1 MGAAAATSAD
11 DRAGSPCPG
20 PWSPV
25 PGPQS
30 GAALLLV
37 MWLIALLAA
46 LVGGFA
52 MAARVEYL
60 QGRVLSRGLVAEQAA
75 RAGIEYALVRLADA
89 DPQRRW
95 LPDGRG
101 YEWGFGQARLQIEVI
116 DENGKVDLNTAQLPL
131 LSGLLR
137 AMGTDPQEADRLA
150 GAIVDWRDPDVLS
163 QPAGGAED
171 GDYASAELPY
181 GAKDSAFETLAE
193 LQAVLG
199 MTPQLYARLVP
210 HLTVFSGRVM
220 PDPAFASAE
229 VLAAMGLDAETI
241 IAQRRRWNP
250 ASGQPPPVIEGGGSL
265 VDAGSGTYSIR
276 SRARLRDGREA
287 LLRVVVRSGGTGMP
301 GMAYLPLQWEEGTSL
316 R

>member
-1 MGAAAATSAD
+1 MRVRG
-11 DRAGSPCPG
+11 
-20 PWSPV
+20 V
-25 PGPQS
+25 
-30 GAALLLV
+30 ALLLV

-75 RAGIEYALVRLADA
+75 RAGIEYALVRLADD
-89 DPQRRW
+89 DPRRRW

-101 YEWGFGQARLQIEVI
+101 YEWEFGEARLRIEII

-137 AMGTDPQEADRLA
+137 ALGTDPQEADRLA

-171 GDYASAELPY
+171 GDYAAAELPY
-181 GAKDSAFETLAE
+181 GAKDSGFETQAE

-199 MTPQLYARLVP
+199 MTPQLYAGLAP

-229 VLAAMGLDAETI
+229 VLAAMGLDAEAI
-241 IAQRRRWNP
+241 IAQRRRWDP
-250 ASGQPPPVIEGGGSL
+250 ASGQPPPVIEGGGAL
-265 VDAGSGTYSIR
+265 VGASSGTYSIR

>member
-1 MGAAAATSAD
+1 MTGV
-11 DRAGSPCPG
+11 R
-20 PWSPV
+20 
-25 PGPQS
+25 

-60 QGRVLSRGLVAEQAA
+60 QGRVLSRGLVAGQAA
-75 RAGIEYALVRLADA
+75 RAGIEYALVRLG
-89 DPQRRW
+89 DPDPRRRW
-95 LPDGRG
+95 LPDGRS
-101 YEWGFGQARLQIEVI
+101 YAWEFGEARLQVEVI

-137 AMGTDPQEADRLA
+137 TVGTEPREADRLA
-150 GAIVDWRDPDVLS
+150 GAIIDWRDPDVLS
-163 QPAGGAED
+163 QPSGGAED
-171 GDYASAELPY
+171 GDYAAAELPY
-181 GAKDSAFETLAE
+181 GAKDSAFETLGE

-229 VLAAMGLDAETI
+229 VLAAMGLDAEAI
-241 IAQRRRWNP
+241 IALRRSWDP

-265 VDAGSGTYSIR
+265 VDASSGTYSIR

>member
-1 MGAAAATSAD
+1 MTHA
-11 DRAGSPCPG
+11 R
-20 PWSPV
+20 
-25 PGPQS
+25 

-52 MAARVEYL
+52 MSARVEYL

-75 RAGIEYALVRLADA
+75 RAGIEYALVRLADT
-89 DPQRRW
+89 DPRRRW

-101 YEWGFGQARLQIEVI
+101 YEWEFGEAQVQVQVI

-137 AMGTDPQEADRLA
+137 VLGTDPREADRLA

-171 GDYASAELPY
+171 GDYAAAELPY

-199 MTPQLYARLVP
+199 MTPPLYARLVP

-229 VLAAMGLDAETI
+229 VLAAMGLDAEAI
-241 IAQRRRWNP
+241 IAQRRRWDP

-265 VDAGSGTYSIR
+265 VDASSGTYSIR

>member
-1 MGAAAATSAD
+1 VTHA
-11 DRAGSPCPG
+11 R
-20 PWSPV
+20 
-25 PGPQS
+25 

-52 MAARVEYL
+52 MSARVEYL

-89 DPQRRW
+89 DPRRRW

-101 YEWGFGQARLQIEVI
+101 YEWEFGEAQVQVEVI
-116 DENGKVDLNTAQLPL
+116 DENGKVDLNTAQPPL

-137 AMGTDPQEADRLA
+137 VAGTEPQEADRLA

-171 GDYASAELPY
+171 GDYAAAELPY

-229 VLAAMGLDAETI
+229 VLAAMGLDAEAI
-241 IAQRRRWNP
+241 IAQRRSWNP
-250 ASGQPPPVIEGGGSL
+250 ASGQPPPVIVGGGSL
-265 VDAGSGTYSIR
+265 VDASSGTYSIR

>member
-1 MGAAAATSAD
+1 MTHV
-11 DRAGSPCPG
+11 R
-20 PWSPV
+20 
-25 PGPQS
+25 

-75 RAGIEYALVRLADA
+75 RAGVEYALVRLGDD
-89 DPQRRW
+89 DPRRRW
-95 LPDGRG
+95 LPDGRA
-101 YEWGFGQARLQIEVI
+101 YDWEFGEARLQIEVI

-137 AMGTDPQEADRLA
+137 AVGTEPQEADRLA

-171 GDYASAELPY
+171 GDYAAAELPY

-199 MTPQLYARLVP
+199 MTSQLYARLVP

-229 VLAAMGLDAETI
+229 VLAAMGLDAEAI
-241 IAQRRRWNP
+241 IAQRRSWDP

-265 VDAGSGTYSIR
+265 VDASSGTYSIR